1 MEDKK
6 TSQLKH
12 KVMNLYQIEMMHLKQ
27 RSQLITATLPFTDNL
42 ADYQTRF
49 FVKDENV
56 LGRLQNFLPTQKVGI
71 LDLADPR
78 QIGSLTVSG
87 QVQEKFLCRNSYLYP
102 ELNKYRRSYYYK
114 NTCQQNNGYFSS
126 EMIYA
131 KDIKFLRDAKED
143 HVLTRPRYAD
153 VAVIAAPN
161 VELITQLSGQT
172 PTKAV
177 LEKVLRER
185 IIQLLRAFKQAQVTC
200 LILGAFGC
208 ERAQN
213 DPAQVARIF
222 KQRLLSL
229 EFKNSFAEVYFDILN
244 NKYAL
249 QAFEREFNE
258 IQPEIS

>member
-126 EMIYA
+126 EIGRA
-131 KDIKFLRDAKED
+131 
-143 HVLTRPRYAD
+143 HV
-153 VAVIAAPN
+153 
-161 VELITQLSGQT
+161 
-172 PTKAV
+172 
-177 LEKVLRER
+177 
-185 IIQLLRAFKQAQVTC
+185 
-200 LILGAFGC
+200 
-208 ERAQN
+208 
-213 DPAQVARIF
+213 
-222 KQRLLSL
+222 
-229 EFKNSFAEVYFDILN
+229 
-244 NKYAL
+244 
-249 QAFEREFNE
+249 
-258 IQPEIS
+258 